1 MTIISSRVSSRLGLA
16 LAGAALAVGVAC
28 GAARAPQTFA
38 VPEDAVA
45 ALLKAAQQ
53 DTVDDLLTLFGP
65 DAKALVQSSSPA
77 VARRNRQV
85 FVIAMAEGWR
95 LVDEPN
101 GRKVLV
107 VGNESWPFPI
117 PLVRGQRGWRFDLA
131 AGADEVLARRIGRN
145 ELAVIQVCRKY
156 VAAQRLYAA
165 SGHDGRPA
173 GRYAKSLRSDDGR
186 QNGLYWPAAPG
197 EKSSPLGE
205 LVAEAAQ
212 EHEPL
217 DPSRPGPLPFH
228 GYHFAILTAQGAS
241 APGGP
246 RDYLQNGE
254 LTGGFALV
262 AWPAQFGVTGIMTFV
277 VAEDGTVYQK
287 SLGDQTFAVAR
298 ALKRYDPDPSWT
310 MAN

>member
-1 MTIISSRVSSRLGLA
+1 MTHVSTRLRLVV
-16 LAGAALAVGVAC
+16 AGAALAATVAC
-28 GAARAPQTFA
+28 GRARAPQTFA

-53 DTVDDLLTLFGP
+53 DTVDGLLTLFGP

-77 VARRNRQV
+77 EARRNRDV
-85 FVIAMAEGWR
+85 FVAAMAEGWR
-95 LVDEPN
+95 LEDAPSGHKE
-101 GRKVLV
+101 LV
-107 VGNESWPFPI
+107 VGNEEWPFPI
-117 PLVRGQRGWRFDLA
+117 PLVPDPRGWRFDIT
-131 AGADEVLARRIGRN
+131 AGADEVLSRRIGRN
-145 ELAVIQVCRKY
+145 ELTVIGLCRRY

-173 GRYAKSLRSDDGR
+173 GRYAKSLRSDPGT
-186 QNGLYWPAAPG
+186 QNGLYWPVPRG
-197 EKSSPLGE
+197 ERSSPLGE

-212 EHEPL
+212 QHEPP

-228 GYHFAILTAQGAS
+228 GYHFAVLTEQGAS
-241 APGGP
+241 APGGL
-246 RDYLQNGE
+246 RDYVQHGE
-254 LTGGFALV
+254 MTGGFALV

-298 ALKRYDPDPSWT
+298 ALKRYDPDSSWT

>member
-1 MTIISSRVSSRLGLA
+1 MTLFSTRLRLVV
-16 LAGAALAVGVAC
+16 AGAALAATVAC
-28 GAARAPQTFA
+28 GAGARAPQTFA

-53 DTVDDLLTLFGP
+53 DTVDGLLTLFGP

-77 VARRNRQV
+77 EARRNRDV
-85 FVIAMAEGWR
+85 FVAAMAEGWR
-95 LVDEPN
+95 LEGDPA

-107 VGNESWPFPI
+107 VGNEEWPFPI
-117 PLVRGQRGWRFDLA
+117 PLVPDARGWKYDIA
-131 AGADEVLARRIGRN
+131 AGADEVLGRRIGRN
-145 ELAVIQVCRKY
+145 ELTVIGLCRRY

-173 GRYAKSLRSDDGR
+173 GRYAKSLRSDPGT
-186 QNGLYWPAAPG
+186 QNGLYWPVPRG
-197 EKSSPLGE
+197 EKASPLGE

-212 EHEPL
+212 QHEPL

-228 GYHFAILTAQGAS
+228 GYHFAVLTEQGAR
-241 APGGP
+241 APGGL
-246 RDYLQNGE
+246 RDYVQQGE
-254 LTGGFALV
+254 MTGGFALV

-298 ALKRYDPDPSWT
+298 ALKRYDPDSSWT

>member
-1 MTIISSRVSSRLGLA
+1 V
-16 LAGAALAVGVAC
+16 
-28 GAARAPQTFA
+28 FA
-38 VPEDAVA
+38 VAFKEQWHLEDATPSG
-45 ALLKAAQQ
+45 K
-53 DTVDDLLTLFGP
+53 TL
-65 DAKALVQSSSPA
+65 
-77 VARRNRQV
+77 
-85 FVIAMAEGWR
+85 VI
-95 LVDEPN
+95 
-101 GRKVLV
+101 
-107 VGNESWPFPI
+107 GNEEWPFPV
-117 PLVRGQRGWRFDLA
+117 PLVKGTDGWRFDTA
-131 AGADEVLARRIGRN
+131 AGKEEVLARRIGRN
-145 ELAVIQVCRKY
+145 ELTVIGLCRRY

-173 GRYAKSLRSDDGR
+173 GRYAKSLRSDPGT
-186 QNGLYWPAAPG
+186 QNGLYWPVPRG
-197 EKSSPLGE
+197 ERGSPLGE

-212 EHEPL
+212 QREPL

-228 GYHFAILTAQGAS
+228 GYHFAVLTGL
-241 APGGP
+241 

-254 LTGGFALV
+254 MTGGFALV